1 MRVSVK
7 RKPLSGIVESGMKG
21 ELGIM
26 DQRQKSKSKRV
37 LLIAAAV
44 LGACLLIGV
53 GIWFY
58 CKTAQEARVAQEAK
72 AAQEALA
79 ARTALENDLARIT
92 VENVTF
98 VSMSYADTPSYAS
111 YGTQDA
117 EQMKEAVGWIKN
129 AGFHETFSVP
139 VDRYDWFFYDWFP
152 ELRPVGGHQPCYTF
166 TLNDG
171 SKLHFYLDDQDCIK
185 YNGWIYRV
193 DDTGLAAKFRS
204 LYDSVKENAQTY
216 PHQPI
221 KAAN

>member
-117 EQMKEAVGWIKN
+117 EQMEEAIGWIKH
-129 AGFHETFSVP
+129 AGFHSKPSAASSWEIP
-139 VDRYDWFFYDWFP
+139 
-152 ELRPVGGHQPCYTF
+152 PVGWYQPCYTF

-221 KAAN
+221 KVN

>member
-37 LLIAAAV
+37 LLIAVAV
-44 LGACLLIGV
+44 LGVCLLIGA
-53 GIWFY
+53 GLWLY
-58 CKTAQEARVAQEAK
+58 RGGRAK
-72 AAQEALA
+72 A
-79 ARTALENDLARIT
+79 ALENDLARIT

-117 EQMKEAVGWIKN
+117 EQMEEAIGWIKN
-129 AGFHETFSVP
+129 AGFHSKPAVASSWEIP
-139 VDRYDWFFYDWFP
+139 
-152 ELRPVGGHQPCYTF
+152 PVGWHQPCYTF
-166 TLNDG
+166 TLSDG

>member
-44 LGACLLIGV
+44 LGVCLLIGA
-53 GIWFY
+53 GMLY
-58 CKTAQEARVAQEAK
+58 RGGRAK
-72 AAQEALA
+72 A
-79 ARTALENDLARIT
+79 ALENDLARIT

-117 EQMKEAVGWIKN
+117 EQMEEAVGWIKN

-166 TLNDG
+166 TLSDG

-221 KAAN
+221 KAN

>member
-1 MRVSVK
+1 
-7 RKPLSGIVESGMKG
+7 MKTP
-21 ELGIM
+21 
-26 DQRQKSKSKRV
+26 QKSGTRKV

-44 LGACLLIGV
+44 LGVCLLIGA
-53 GIWFY
+53 GMLY
-58 CKTAQEARVAQEAK
+58 RGGREK
-72 AAQEALA
+72 A
-79 ARTALENDLARIT
+79 ALENDLARIT

-117 EQMKEAVGWIKN
+117 EQMEEAIGWIKN
-129 AGFHETFSVP
+129 AGFHSKPSAASSWEIP
-139 VDRYDWFFYDWFP
+139 
-152 ELRPVGGHQPCYTF
+152 PVGWYQSCYTF
-166 TLNDG
+166 TLSDG

-221 KAAN
+221 KAN

>member
-44 LGACLLIGV
+44 LGVCLLIGA
-53 GIWFY
+53 GMLY
-58 CKTAQEARVAQEAK
+58 RGGREK
-72 AAQEALA
+72 A
-79 ARTALENDLARIT
+79 ALENDLARIT

-117 EQMKEAVGWIKN
+117 EQMEEAIGWIKN
-129 AGFHETFSVP
+129 AGFHSKPSAASSWEIP
-139 VDRYDWFFYDWFP
+139 
-152 ELRPVGGHQPCYTF
+152 PVGWYQPCYTF
-166 TLNDG
+166 TLSDG

-193 DDTGLAAKFRS
+193 DDAGLAAKFRS

-221 KAAN
+221 KAN

>member
-44 LGACLLIGV
+44 LGVCLLIGA
-53 GIWFY
+53 GMLY
-58 CKTAQEARVAQEAK
+58 RGGREK
-72 AAQEALA
+72 A
-79 ARTALENDLARIT
+79 ALENDLARIT

-117 EQMKEAVGWIKN
+117 EQMEEAIGWIKN
-129 AGFHETFSVP
+129 AGFHSKPSAASSWEIP
-139 VDRYDWFFYDWFP
+139 
-152 ELRPVGGHQPCYTF
+152 PVGWYQPCYTF
-166 TLNDG
+166 TLSDG

>member
-26 DQRQKSKSKRV
+26 DQRQKSKSKWV

-44 LGACLLIGV
+44 LGVCLLIGA
-53 GIWFY
+53 GMLY
-58 CKTAQEARVAQEAK
+58 RGGRAK
-72 AAQEALA
+72 AAF
-79 ARTALENDLARIT
+79 ENDLARIT

-117 EQMKEAVGWIKN
+117 EQMEEAIGWIKN
-129 AGFHETFSVP
+129 AGFHSKPSAASSWEIP
-139 VDRYDWFFYDWFP
+139 
-152 ELRPVGGHQPCYTF
+152 PVGWYQPCYTF
-166 TLNDG
+166 TLSDG

-185 YNGWIYRV
+185 YNGWIYCV
-193 DDTGLAAKFRS
+193 DDAGLAAKFRS

-221 KAAN
+221 KAN

>member
-44 LGACLLIGV
+44 LGVCLLIGA
-53 GIWFY
+53 GMLY
-58 CKTAQEARVAQEAK
+58 RGGRAK
-72 AAQEALA
+72 A
-79 ARTALENDLARIT
+79 ALENDLARIT

-117 EQMKEAVGWIKN
+117 EQMEEAIGWIKN

-152 ELRPVGGHQPCYTF
+152 ELRPVGWYQPCYTF
-166 TLNDG
+166 TLSDG

-221 KAAN
+221 KAN

>member
-44 LGACLLIGV
+44 LGVCLLIGA
-53 GIWFY
+53 GMLNRGGR
-58 CKTAQEARVAQEAK
+58 EK
-72 AAQEALA
+72 A
-79 ARTALENDLARIT
+79 ALENDLARIT

-117 EQMKEAVGWIKN
+117 EQME
-129 AGFHETFSVP
+129 
-139 VDRYDWFFYDWFP
+139 
-152 ELRPVGGHQPCYTF
+152 
-166 TLNDG
+166 
-171 SKLHFYLDDQDCIK
+171 
-185 YNGWIYRV
+185 
-193 DDTGLAAKFRS
+193 
-204 LYDSVKENAQTY
+204 
-216 PHQPI
+216 
-221 KAAN
+221 

>member
-1 MRVSVK
+1 
-7 RKPLSGIVESGMKG
+7 MKTP
-21 ELGIM
+21 
-26 DQRQKSKSKRV
+26 QKSGTRKV

-44 LGACLLIGV
+44 LGVCLLIGA
-53 GIWFY
+53 GMLY
-58 CKTAQEARVAQEAK
+58 RGGRAK
-72 AAQEALA
+72 A
-79 ARTALENDLARIT
+79 ALENDLARIT

-117 EQMKEAVGWIKN
+117 EQMEEAIGWIKN

-166 TLNDG
+166 TLSDG
-171 SKLHFYLDDQDCIK
+171 SKLHFYLDDQNCIK

-221 KAAN
+221 KVN

>member
-21 ELGIM
+21 EFGIM

-44 LGACLLIGV
+44 LGVCLLIGA
-53 GIWFY
+53 GMLY
-58 CKTAQEARVAQEAK
+58 RGGRAK
-72 AAQEALA
+72 AAF
-79 ARTALENDLARIT
+79 ENDLARIT

-117 EQMKEAVGWIKN
+117 EQMEEAIGWIKN
-129 AGFHETFSVP
+129 AGFHSKPSAASSWEIP
-139 VDRYDWFFYDWFP
+139 
-152 ELRPVGGHQPCYTF
+152 PVGWYQPCYTF
-166 TLNDG
+166 TLSDG

-221 KAAN
+221 KAN

>member
-44 LGACLLIGV
+44 LGVCLLIGA
-53 GIWFY
+53 GMLY
-58 CKTAQEARVAQEAK
+58 RGGREK
-72 AAQEALA
+72 A
-79 ARTALENDLARIT
+79 ALENDLARIT

-117 EQMKEAVGWIKN
+117 EQMEEAIGWIKN

-166 TLNDG
+166 TLSDG

-221 KAAN
+221 KAN

>member
-44 LGACLLIGV
+44 LGVCLLIGA
-53 GIWFY
+53 GMLY
-58 CKTAQEARVAQEAK
+58 RGGREK
-72 AAQEALA
+72 A
-79 ARTALENDLARIT
+79 ALENDLARIT

-117 EQMKEAVGWIKN
+117 EQMEEAIGWIKN

-166 TLNDG
+166 TLSDG
-171 SKLHFYLDDQDCIK
+171 SKLHFYLDDQNCIK

-193 DDTGLAAKFRS
+193 DDAGLAAKFRS

>member
-44 LGACLLIGV
+44 LGVCLLIGA
-53 GIWFY
+53 GMLY
-58 CKTAQEARVAQEAK
+58 RGGREK
-72 AAQEALA
+72 A
-79 ARTALENDLARIT
+79 ALENDLARIT

-117 EQMKEAVGWIKN
+117 EQMEEAIGWIKN
-129 AGFHETFSVP
+129 AGFHSKPSAASSWEIPP
-139 VDRYDWFFYDWFP
+139 VVWY
-152 ELRPVGGHQPCYTF
+152 QPCYTF

-193 DDTGLAAKFRS
+193 DGTGLAAKFRS

-221 KAAN
+221 KVN

>member
-44 LGACLLIGV
+44 LGVCLLIGA
-53 GIWFY
+53 GMLY
-58 CKTAQEARVAQEAK
+58 RGGRAK
-72 AAQEALA
+72 A
-79 ARTALENDLARIT
+79 ALENDLARIT

-117 EQMKEAVGWIKN
+117 EQMEEAIGWIKN

-166 TLNDG
+166 TLSDG
-171 SKLHFYLDDQDCIK
+171 SKLHFYLDDQNCIK

-221 KAAN
+221 KAN

>member
-44 LGACLLIGV
+44 LGVCLLIGA
-53 GIWFY
+53 GMLY
-58 CKTAQEARVAQEAK
+58 RGGREK
-72 AAQEALA
+72 A
-79 ARTALENDLARIT
+79 ALENDLARIT

-117 EQMKEAVGWIKN
+117 EQMEEAIGWIKN

-171 SKLHFYLDDQDCIK
+171 SKLHFYLDDQNCIK

-193 DDTGLAAKFRS
+193 DDAGLAAKFRS

-216 PHQPI
+216 PHQTG
-221 KAAN
+221 N

>member
-44 LGACLLIGV
+44 LGVCLLIGA
-53 GIWFY
+53 GMLY
-58 CKTAQEARVAQEAK
+58 RGGREK
-72 AAQEALA
+72 A
-79 ARTALENDLARIT
+79 ALENDLARIT

-117 EQMKEAVGWIKN
+117 EQMEEAIGWIKN

-171 SKLHFYLDDQDCIK
+171 SKLHFYLDDQNCIK

-193 DDTGLAAKFRS
+193 DDAGLAAKFRS